1 MADEAAW
8 RRPVILGVDPGY
20 ANCGWAVVDRS
31 ARVVDLGVILTE
43 QDDGVAKSTDRAR
56 RTRHVSAELVAIA
69 RRHNCK
75 AIAAEQALQHGAAAA
90 IAANL
95 LPWGALIGIAVA
107 LGLELY
113 EVPAKT
119 WQHAVTDSPTKIAYE
134 DLAKALAQYAAL
146 DCREALAAIAKKKR
160 THALDGM
167 GVGVFA
173 ALRPA
178 TSITK
183 GST

>member
-1 MADEAAW
+1 
-8 RRPVILGVDPGY
+8 VILGVDPGY
-20 ANCGWAVVDRS
+20 AHCGWAVVDGS
-31 ARVVDLGVILTE
+31 ARVVALGVIMTE
-43 QDDGVAKSTDRAR
+43 QDKDVDKSTDRAR
-56 RTRHVSAELVAIA
+56 RVRLVATELVAIV
-69 RRHNCK
+69 RRHNCR

-119 WQHAVTDSPTKIAYE
+119 WQHAVTDRPERIEYE
-134 DLAKALAQYAAL
+134 DLAKSLTQHAAMN
-146 DCREALAAIAKKKR
+146 CREALAAIAKKKR

-167 GVGVFA
+167 GVGLFA
-173 ALRPA
+173 TLRPA

>member
-1 MADEAAW
+1 M
-8 RRPVILGVDPGY
+8 ILGVDPGY

-31 ARVVDLGVILTE
+31 ARVVELGVIDTDL
-43 QDDGVAKSTDRAR
+43 DRGIAKSTDRAR
-56 RTRHVSAELVAIA
+56 RTRHVSAELVTIV
-69 RRHNCK
+69 RRHNCR
-75 AIAAEQALQHGAAAA
+75 AIAAEQALGHGAAAA
-90 IAANL
+90 VAANL

-107 LGLELY
+107 LDLELY

-119 WQHAVTDSPTKIAYE
+119 WQHAVTDRPGKIEYE
-134 DLAKALAQYAAL
+134 DLAKALAQYAAVQ
-146 DCREALAAIAKKKR
+146 CREVLAAITNKQR